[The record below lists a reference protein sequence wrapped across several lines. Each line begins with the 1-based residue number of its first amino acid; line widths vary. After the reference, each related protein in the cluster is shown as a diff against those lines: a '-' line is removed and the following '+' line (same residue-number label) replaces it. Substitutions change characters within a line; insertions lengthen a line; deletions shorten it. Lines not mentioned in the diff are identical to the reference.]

1 MEIVLELRPELV
13 ESIERMANSV
23 FSPGASDSGALKV
36 VNFRE
41 CYFTRRDH
49 YPDLRLCM
57 MPYSLEIN
65 EGKADGVA
73 LSNIVDMYDELQKKN
88 ALLDDTEKHVMRLKK
103 KVKSMGKEIKGLKE
117 ALASYRESE
126 EKR

>member
-1 MEIVLELRPELV
+1 MEIILELRPEL
-13 ESIERMANSV
+13 IEAMEGAARNV
-23 FSPGASDSGALKV
+23 FAPDGLAEDKLKV

-49 YPDLRLCM
+49 YPDLRLRM

-103 KVKSMGKEIKGLKE
+103 KVKSMGKEMRGLKE